1 MTRKLFTVAVLGL
14 LTSLSIFVTPGR
26 SVVSANHTAQPALQS
41 DNNQT
46 QIELDEEEADDTD
59 GEFWYEPQPERQGDV
74 VTLRGNI
81 TQNTSLKAN
90 KRYVLEGGVFVKA
103 PAKLKIKAG
112 TQIFG
117 GPNSFLAIERGAQIL
132 AKGKATK
139 PIVFTSAQNAGSRK
153 FGDWGGLIINGSAP
167 MNIQNFQ
174 GEGGTGAAGGT
185 NAADN
190 SGVLQYVRVEFGGF
204 PITPQNELN
213 GIAFQGVGNGTLV
226 DHVEVLESGDDSFEF
241 FGGTV
246 NVKHLL
252 SLGNGD
258 DAFDW
263 VNGWVGKCQFLIALR
278 DGTTEAQNG
287 VEADN
292 LNESNDVLPRSAP
305 TIYNMTLIGDLE
317 TKSSSAFGMLLRV
330 GTAGTFRNIIVKN
343 FREFGIRVQNDST
356 LTQLQNGA
364 LSIDGLII
372 HGNTKGAFEFV
383 ANSGS
388 PNPGDLSNLFRNVS
402 TDDPKLTNISKT
414 ATPADF
420 RPQTG
425 SPALNQALV
434 ASRPQG
440 DTFFE
445 AANFLG
451 GMGPNATD
459 DWTKGWTT
467 FVRK

>member
-1 MTRKLFTVAVLGL
+1 
-14 LTSLSIFVTPGR
+14 
-26 SVVSANHTAQPALQS
+26 
-41 DNNQT
+41 
-46 QIELDEEEADDTD
+46 
-59 GEFWYEPQPERQGDV
+59 
-74 VTLRGNI
+74 
-81 TQNTSLKAN
+81 
-90 KRYVLEGGVFVKA
+90 
-103 PAKLKIKAG
+103 
-112 TQIFG
+112 
-117 GPNSFLAIERGAQIL
+117 
-132 AKGKATK
+132 
-139 PIVFTSAQNAGSRK
+139 
-153 FGDWGGLIINGSAP
+153 
-167 MNIQNFQ
+167 
-174 GEGGTGAAGGT
+174 
-185 NAADN
+185 
-190 SGVLQYVRVEFGGF
+190 
-204 PITPQNELN
+204 
-213 GIAFQGVGNGTLV
+213 
-226 DHVEVLESGDDSFEF
+226 
-241 FGGTV
+241 TV

-372 HGNTKGAFEFV
+372 HGNGKGAFEFV

-388 PNPGDLSNLFRNVS
+388 PNPGDLSNLFRNVN
-402 TDDPKLTNISKT
+402 TEDPKLTNISKT

-434 ASRPQG
+434 AARPQG